1 MRERGKQMRKP
12 KPTPKIIHVLANG
25 ERVDS
30 IEGHVVPE
38 GNPAYRI
45 ILEAALERK
54 REQEKKLA

>member
-1 MRERGKQMRKP
+1 MRKP
-12 KPTPKIIHVLANG
+12 KPQPKIVHVLANG
-25 ERVDS
+25 KRVDS